1 VLRGELIGVELAL
14 WLWLFL
20 GGETGA
26 HKNGVELL
34 FSRELLELCG
44 SAGINVF
51 VSAGMWPF
59 SALFLGMSF
68 KLYFKWLGSRGLQND
83 NSSGWRIPTIFTLT
97 KHFKIINSN
106 SYQALCT
113 R

>member
-1 VLRGELIGVELAL
+1 MSNNCRLTVLRGELIGVELAL

-59 SALFLGMSF
+59 SALFLGISF

-97 KHFKIINSN
+97 KHFKHI
-106 SYQALCT
+106 
-113 R
+113 